1 MVRPKPTSSDPS
13 DRTGGSTGSVPAL
26 LVGLLALDALAVLA
40 IWGLSLAGGAFEE
53 GLFAYQL
60 EGAVPIFHL
69 AAEIGMAVAAL
80 VGVVGWLRRAAW
92 ATTVLT
98 FAAGMLTYGAVN
110 ALGWALHDDPAT
122 AIPMAIT
129 LVLAGWLLAA
139 RIRAATPRP

>member
-1 MVRPKPTSSDPS
+1 MARPQATSSES
-13 DRTGGSTGSVPAL
+13 SESATGGGGRVPAL
-26 LVGLLALDALAVLA
+26 LVGLLALDAFAILA
-40 IWGLSLAGGAFEE
+40 IWGLALAGGAFEE

-60 EGAVPIFHL
+60 EGTVPIFHL
-69 AAEIGMAVAAL
+69 TAEIGMAVAAL

-92 ATTVLT
+92 ATPVLT

-110 ALGWALHDDPAT
+110 ALGWALHNDPAT
-122 AIPMAIT
+122 AVPMGIT